1 MTCSGKLYKVTMYHC
16 FCVCYR
22 LMYLHVLILIVRAG
36 IKAGFTYNQ
45 VNQVRQY
52 VVQPPYLLVIT

>member
-1 MTCSGKLYKVTMYHC
+1 
-16 FCVCYR
+16 
-22 LMYLHVLILIVRAG
+22 MYLHVLILIVRAG

-52 VVQPPYLLVIT
+52 VVQPPYLLVIIWLFLFQFSKSYF